1 MNITDLTQRP
11 PRSPRVKLGGYVLLP
26 RMLDKGRATFAGKAG
41 EYHYGCPMDQR
52 FLQFTGLDQES
63 ILDLLKTGK
72 SDSEVLAWIR
82 EKAPKPDW
90 EIVAWSRWMTDRAPS
105 DADGHRYVAE
115 TAEKAASMRDD
126 IATYFDMLDLDD
138 YVSFGGQG

>member
-1 MNITDLTQRP
+1 
-11 PRSPRVKLGGYVLLP
+11 
-26 RMLDKGRATFAGKAG
+26 
-41 EYHYGCPMDQR
+41 
-52 FLQFTGLDQES
+52 
-63 ILDLLKTGK
+63 
-72 SDSEVLAWIR
+72 
-82 EKAPKPDW
+82 
-90 EIVAWSRWMTDRAPS
+90 MTDRTPS